1 MTGPAISVTG
11 LRKTYGALRAVDGLD
26 LEVSAGECVALLGPN
41 GAGKTTTTEI
51 LEGYRHAD
59 GGEVRVLGEDP
70 ARAGRDWRARLG
82 IVLQSSRDL
91 GDVTVREAVS
101 HFARYFPTPRDPE
114 DVIAIT
120 GLAAKADD
128 RAGRLSGGQ
137 RRRLDVALGIVGGP
151 EVLFLDEP
159 TTGFDPAARRDFW
172 GLIEALQQDGT
183 TILLTT
189 HYLEEAERLA
199 DRVAVI
205 ASGRIIAQGTPATL
219 GGRDD
224 GAATVSWQEGGV
236 TRSEATPTPT
246 AFVTALA
253 ARLGSGNGEVPGLEV
268 RRPGLED
275 VYLDLIGQHD
285 DGQHDGRQHEP
296 QGGAA

>member
-1 MTGPAISVTG
+1 MPDPAISVMG
-11 LRKTYGALRAVDGLD
+11 LRKTYGALHAVDGLD
-26 LEVSAGECVALLGPN
+26 LEVAAGECVALLGPN

-114 DVIAIT
+114 DIIAIT
-120 GLAAKADD
+120 GLSAKADD

-151 EVLFLDEP
+151 ELLFLDEP

-172 GLIEALQQDGT
+172 GLIETLQQDGT

-219 GGRDD
+219 GGRDN
-224 GAATVSWQEGGV
+224 GVATVSWQEGGV
-236 TRSEATPTPT
+236 PRSEMTPIPT
-246 AFVTALA
+246 AFVAALT
-253 ARLGSGNGEVPGLEV
+253 ARLGVGSGEVPGLEV
-268 RRPGLED
+268 RRPGPED

-285 DGQHDGRQHEP
+285 GGPAGQD
-296 QGGAA
+296 GGAA

>member
-1 MTGPAISVTG
+1 LSSPAISVTG
-11 LRKTYGALRAVDGLD
+11 LRKTYGTLHAVDGLD

-70 ARAGRDWRARLG
+70 ARADRAWRARLG

-91 GDVTVREAVS
+91 GDVTVREAVT
-101 HFARYFPTPRDPE
+101 HFARYFPSPRDPD

-120 GLAAKADD
+120 GLSAKAHD

-151 EVLFLDEP
+151 ELLFLDEP

-172 GLIEALQQDGT
+172 GLIETLQHDGT

-219 GGRDD
+219 GGRDN
-224 GAATVSWQEGGV
+224 GTATVSWQEAGT
-236 TRSEATPTPT
+236 TRSETTPTPT
-246 AFVTALA
+246 AFIAALA
-253 ARLGSGNGEVPGLEV
+253 ARLDIGSGEITGLEV

-275 VYLDLIGQHD
+275 VYLDLIGQH
-285 DGQHDGRQHEP
+285 ETE
-296 QGGAA
+296 GGAA